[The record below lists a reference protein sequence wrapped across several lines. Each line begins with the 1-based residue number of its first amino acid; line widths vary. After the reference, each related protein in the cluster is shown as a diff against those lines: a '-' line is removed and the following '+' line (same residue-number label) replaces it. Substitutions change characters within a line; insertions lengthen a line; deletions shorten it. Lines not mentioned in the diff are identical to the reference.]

1 MHLSRNTSDASESL
15 RGSISFGNTM
25 PFFRLPRMPDGEGH
39 CSSVTAIGLRG
50 LNIVSRRSGGG
61 RLSCCKA
68 RRSVANTPRFFSAEE
83 PMSSPE
89 SARRAGKPLDSR
101 TSLSLAVRNELR
113 WLRTVVQ
120 ELEGRAGDV
129 SLHGRRLSIE
139 RAVSTRAAARYWP
152 LVIVVW
158 ATSHSS
164 WLELEVP
171 LRENVLVFDTK
182 LLSLYW
188 AVEMLEHVLLSVDS
202 VDACVRTLLS
212 SSEECLTRV
221 PVLLNAWAKWGLRD
235 FLSSSSSSIIT
246 IFFTALVISPFNTQ
260 DTIQYTIIFSKWI

>member
-1 MHLSRNTSDASESL
+1 MHLSRNTSEASESL
-15 RGSISFGNTM
+15 RGRISFGSTM
-25 PFFRLPRMPDGEGH
+25 PFFRLPRMPDGVGH
-39 CSSVTAIGLRG
+39 SSSVTAIGLWG
-50 LNIVSRRSGGG
+50 LKIVSRRSGGG

-68 RRSVANTPRFFSAEE
+68 RRSVANRPRLFSADD

-89 SARRAGKPLDSR
+89 SARRAGSPRDSR

-113 WLRTVVQ
+113 WDRTVVQ

-152 LVIVVW
+152 LVIVVC

-164 WLELEVP
+164 WLELDVP
-171 LRENVLVFDTK
+171 LRENVLVLDTK

-188 AVEMLEHVLLSVDS
+188 AVEMLELVLLSADS
-202 VDACVRTLLS
+202 EDACWRTVLS
-212 SSEECLTRV
+212 SKEECTTRV
-221 PVLLNAWAKWGLRD
+221 PRVLNACAKWGLPVC
-235 FLSSSSSSIIT
+235 LSSSSSSIIL
-246 IFFTALVISPFNTQ
+246 IFYSLTFITV
-260 DTIQYTIIFSKWI
+260 